1 MRYPVVLG
9 ENDYTGRLFFYVD
22 HIIHDIPMNIDN
34 LDAQIKSAPDKSIFE
49 PLKVEIKTN
58 NKITVNNT
66 PLEKCSED
74 IINYLKEK
82 VDE

>member
-1 MRYPVVLG
+1 MEKMDGVQKKTP
-9 ENDYTGRLFFYVD
+9 DVD
-22 HIIHDIPMNIDN
+22 IKALDNKEDIDN
-34 LDAQIKSAPDKSIFE
+34 LEAKIKSAPDKSIFE